1 MPRRPPLRD
10 DGKPKR
16 PPALPPPRTLP
27 PPRPPPRSATWRA
40 CAKDNGCKLPR
51 LADALREYQ
60 DPKKVDKI
68 EKLNSQLSETKEILC
83 QAIDKVLQRGEK
95 LDDLVEKS
103 TKLSS
108 QSKLFYKEARKANS
122 WCPGCVVM

>member
-1 MPRRPPLRD
+1 M
-10 DGKPKR
+10 
-16 PPALPPPRTLP
+16 
-27 PPRPPPRSATWRA
+27 
-40 CAKDNGCKLPR
+40 
-51 LADALREYQ
+51 
-60 DPKKVDKI
+60 DKI

-108 QSKLFYKEARKANS
+108 QSKLFDKEARKANS
-122 WCPGCVVM
+122 WGPGCVVM